1 MGERMNESRSAV
13 PPPTAFQGTLRKV
26 TETLARELA
35 CPTQRAP
42 DWSDF
47 EWNIAR
53 AVAAMHGV
61 SPLLSTTLRWQGPAG
76 WTTFLEE
83 QRIHT
88 ATRHIRIAELLQR
101 IDERARAEGIAT
113 VALKGAA
120 LHAIGLYAIG
130 ERPMADI
137 DLLVRP
143 ADAARTARLVES
155 LGFYETCANWKERMF
170 SPTVGHAVGGLGEHS
185 NNNIKIELHERICE
199 RLPWR
204 ITDVTD
210 GVFPTQARPGV
221 NAYPSAASLMIHLLL
236 HAAGAM
242 AFQALRLLHLHD
254 LAQLSSRMTEA
265 DWDQV
270 IAQRRRA
277 GRLWWAFPPL
287 NLAARYFS
295 SRIPSRVLAALADDC
310 PFLLARVS
318 RRKILYDVS
327 FSYPCV
333 DAFPGVE
340 WAQSIR
346 EGLEYAVSRLRPS
359 AKLVAEREHS
369 AKSEA
374 WAAKSQ
380 WARLSQGRRIVRWVT
395 SRPPRPVTMHA
406 VSAAL
411 RCAQ

>member
-1 MGERMNESRSAV
+1 MNETQSAV
-13 PPPTAFQGTLRKV
+13 PPPTAFPRTLRKI
-26 TETLARELA
+26 TETLSRELA

-47 EWNIAR
+47 EWKIAM

-61 SPLLSTTLRWQGPAG
+61 SPLLSKTLRWQGPAG
-76 WTTFLEE
+76 WMTFLEE

-88 ATRHIRIAELLQR
+88 ANRHRRIAELLQH
-101 IDERARAEGIAT
+101 IDESGQAAGIAA

-137 DLLVRP
+137 DLLVMP
-143 ADAARTARLVES
+143 ADAERMSRMLES
-155 LGFYETCANWKERMF
+155 LGFHLTCASWKERVF
-170 SPTVGHAVGGLGEHS
+170 APVVERPVGGLGEHS
-185 NNNIKIELHERICE
+185 NNHIKIELHDRICE

-204 ITDVTD
+204 ITDVT
-210 GVFPTQARPGV
+210 GWIFPMQAHPGV
-221 NAYPSAASLMIHLLL
+221 NAYPSTASLMIHLLL

-242 AFQALRLLHLHD
+242 AFQSLRLLHLHD

-270 IAQRRRA
+270 LAPP
-277 GRLWWAFPPL
+277 GHGSRLWWAFPPL
-287 NLAARYFS
+287 NLASRYFS

-310 PFLLARVS
+310 PFVLNMIS
-318 RRKILYDVS
+318 RRKTLYEVS

-340 WAQSIR
+340 WAQSMR
-346 EGLEYAVSRLRPS
+346 EVLEYGVSRVRPS
-359 AKLVAEREHS
+359 AEHVALRER
-369 AKSEA
+369 AVRSEG
-374 WAAKSQ
+374 WAFRSQ
-380 WARLSQGRRIVRWVT
+380 WVRLSQGRRIVRWVT

-406 VSAAL
+406 VTAAL
-411 RCAQ
+411 GYTP